1 MHVSLD
7 NPLVRADLESLAAHL
22 HLLEP
27 LRGRHLLITGGTGFF
42 GRWLLALCDWLNEQG
57 WALRVTVVSRDPQEF
72 LRREP
77 AYRTRAWLG
86 WIHSPLECLP
96 LQELQVDYLL
106 HAATDTSAAGQ
117 ADGIALLDSIYQGTR
132 RVLELA
138 AQGGVKR
145 VLLTGSGAQYGAS
158 DAADGRLHERSAS
171 ACPSGDGRHV
181 YGEAKRVQ
189 EMLGAL
195 FAQRYGFEV
204 LFSRCFAFVG
214 AGLPLDGHFAIGNF
228 IRDALAQTPIRLN
241 SAGTALRS
249 YLYGADLAV
258 WLLGILASGSAGGVY
273 NVGSDQALSI
283 LELARR
289 VAGLLAPGLAVQ
301 AREATGN
308 EIRQA
313 YVPDL
318 SNARGLGLDIWTS
331 LDRAILRT
339 AAWHLHARGAVA

>member
-1 MHVSLD
+1 MSMSLS
-7 NPLVRADLESLAAHL
+7 NSLIREDLEAIAEHMW
-22 HLLEP
+22 LLEP
-27 LRGRHLLITGGTGFF
+27 LRGQHLLLTGGTGFF
-42 GRWLLALCDWLNEQG
+42 GKWLLALCDLLNEHG
-57 WALRVTVVSRDPQEF
+57 WALRVTVVSRDPATF
-72 LRREP
+72 LRQEP
-77 AYRTRAWLG
+77 IYRSRAWLR
-86 WIHSPLECLP
+86 WIASPLETLP
-96 LQELQVDYLL
+96 LQMLEVDYLL

-117 ADGIALLDSIYQGTR
+117 ADGIALLDGIYQGTR
-132 RVLELA
+132 RVLELSA
-138 AQGGVKR
+138 RGGVKR

-158 DAADGRLHERSAS
+158 DAARGYHREVCAT
-171 ACPSGDGRHV
+171 ACSSSDVRHV

-195 FAQRYGFEV
+195 YAQRYGFEV
-204 LFSRCFAFVG
+204 LFTRCFAFVG

-228 IRDALAQTPIRLN
+228 IRDALAGACIRLN

-258 WLLGILASGSAGGVY
+258 WLLGILASGRAGGIY

-289 VAGLLAPGLAVQ
+289 VIDLLAPDLEVH
-301 AREATGN
+301 ARGTSGQEL
-308 EIRQA
+308 RQV

-318 SNARGLGLDIWTS
+318 ANARELGLDIWTA

-339 AAWHLHARGAVA
+339 AAWHLQARGAVV